1 MGLGVL
7 FGLQMYRYEFAA
19 LLMHAEHLEAVYG
32 VGPHTISV
40 PRVRPAADIDPSSF
54 NNEISD
60 DIFAKIV
67 ACLRISVPY
76 TGLIVSTRES
86 QESRERV
93 LHLGV
98 SQISG
103 GSKTSVGGYSDLV
116 VEDESSEQFS
126 INDTRTLDEI
136 VRWLMELGYIPS
148 FCTACYREGRTGD
161 RFMSLCKSGQI
172 QNCCHP
178 NALMTLK
185 EYLEDY
191 ASEQTKIIGEKL
203 ISEEIRKVPQDKVRR
218 IAEENL
224 IKISEG
230 SRDFRF

>member
-1 MGLGVL
+1 
-7 FGLQMYRYEFAA
+7 
-19 LLMHAEHLEAVYG
+19 
-32 VGPHTISV
+32 
-40 PRVRPAADIDPSSF
+40 
-54 NNEISD
+54 
-60 DIFAKIV
+60 
-67 ACLRISVPY
+67 
-76 TGLIVSTRES
+76 
-86 QESRERV
+86 
-93 LHLGV
+93 
-98 SQISG
+98 
-103 GSKTSVGGYSDLV
+103 V

-191 ASEQTKIIGEKL
+191 ASDQTKIIGEKL